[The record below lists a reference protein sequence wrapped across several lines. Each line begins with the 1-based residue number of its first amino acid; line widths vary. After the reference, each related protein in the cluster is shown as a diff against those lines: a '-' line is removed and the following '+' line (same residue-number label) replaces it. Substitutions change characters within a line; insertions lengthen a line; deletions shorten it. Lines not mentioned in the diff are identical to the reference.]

1 TGGLLYFGFTEDVLI
16 TLHWSGTWVI
26 VGYGALHVLA
36 HWKLGGKPQLLRIFR
51 PAPIVP
57 PPPPLDPIALLLL
70 LAARPEPPPSPP
82 PAAAQASDLAWTRDL
97 AGRQPRPLRR
107 PGEARQHHP
116 AVAPPSK
123 RPRGPV
129 LQANPFVV
137 AISIAIVG
145 AFFLVS
151 IDRKSVDTLH

>member
-1 TGGLLYFGFTEDVLI
+1 IELLM
-16 TLHWSGTWVI
+16 
-26 VGYGALHVLA
+26 
-36 HWKLGGKPQLLRIFR
+36 
-51 PAPIVP
+51 
-57 PPPPLDPIALLLL
+57 L
-70 LAARPEPPPSPP
+70 LAERTEPQPSPP
-82 PAAAQASDLAWTRDL
+82 TAADQTPDLAWTRDL

-107 PGEARQHHP
+107 AGEARQHHP

-151 IDRKSVDTLH
+151 IDRKSVDTLHVRRIEASEVPAINGDTSDRVWRTARPLYVITAQGGNFDGKGETTIEVRAVHDDSQAYFMFTWN